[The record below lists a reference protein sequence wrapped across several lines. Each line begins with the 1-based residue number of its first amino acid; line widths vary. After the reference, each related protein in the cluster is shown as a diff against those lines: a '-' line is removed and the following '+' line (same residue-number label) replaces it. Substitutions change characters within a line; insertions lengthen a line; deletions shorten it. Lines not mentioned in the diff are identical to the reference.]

1 VKVTDMRIE
10 IPFDDEVTL
19 AEIVESLEAR
29 N

>member
-1 VKVTDMRIE
+1 MRIE